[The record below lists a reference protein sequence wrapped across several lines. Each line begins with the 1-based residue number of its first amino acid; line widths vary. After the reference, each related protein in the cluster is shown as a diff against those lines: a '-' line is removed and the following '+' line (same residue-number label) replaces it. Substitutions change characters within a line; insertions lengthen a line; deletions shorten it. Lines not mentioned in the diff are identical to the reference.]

1 MVTAMEVIPTI
12 SNPITIIIRMVTV
25 ATAVTAVTVATG
37 KNNKILSHK
46 DMKIKILIV
55 DYNMVS

>member
-25 ATAVTAVTVATG
+25 ATAVTGVIMVAIEAVTAAIEAGITI
-37 KNNKILSHK
+37 NHW
-46 DMKIKILIV
+46 D
-55 DYNMVS
+55 

>member
-1 MVTAMEVIPTI
+1 MEVV
-12 SNPITIIIRMVTV
+12 ITAPVHSVSILPSTV